1 MEKNQKSLK
10 KLINTVLRFALSAVF
25 IFLAFKTSDLDF
37 NQVKQIIN
45 SASLIYF
52 PIIALLIVLN
62 YVISTYRWRDLVL
75 VEDKSKPSYKSF
87 LNLYFIG
94 SFFNNFLVTSIG
106 GDAYKIF
113 KLGKKINSNAM
124 AVAATFM
131 DRFTGFLLLVLIS
144 YFGFIFTWKIWFDFV
159 YSFVKSE
166 NLTYLLLAFCLLG
179 FWIGTGVFFVSLKFL
194 SKKVPFAKK
203 LLESLNLY
211 KSHKDKLKSALV
223 TSLIVQLFAVFSQYF
238 VFSSIGQPLPILY
251 ALCVIPVITLAGFF
265 IPSIN
270 GIGVQDYMYKE
281 LFLLVGIPAV
291 YSLSASILYHF
302 LRLSVSLLGGA
313 LYALGKAD
321 K

>member
-1 MEKNQKSLK
+1 MNKLLK
-10 KLINTVLRFALSAVF
+10 TVLRFVLSAFF
-25 IFLAFKTSDLDF
+25 IFLAFKTSGINLA
-37 NQVKQIIN
+37 QVKYIIQ

-62 YVISTYRWRDLVL
+62 YAVSTYRWRDLVL
-75 VEDKSKPSYKSF
+75 VDEASKPSYNKF
-87 LNLYFIG
+87 LSLYFIG

-113 KLGKKINSNAM
+113 KLGKKINDNAM

-144 YFGFIFTWKIWFDFV
+144 YFGFIFTWRVWFDFAN
-159 YSFVKSE
+159 SFLNNSK
-166 NLTYLLLAFCLLG
+166 LTYFILALCLLG
-179 FWIGTGVFFVSLKFL
+179 FWIGTGAFFLSLNVL
-194 SKKVPFAKK
+194 SKKVNFAKK
-203 LLESLNLY
+203 LLNSLSLY
-211 KSHKDKLKSALV
+211 KGEKNKLLSALI
-223 TSLIVQLFAVFSQYF
+223 TSLAVQLFAVFSQYF
-238 VFSSIGQPLPILY
+238 VFSSIGHELPLTF

-281 LFLLVGIPAV
+281 LFLLVGIPAA

-302 LRLSVSLLGGA
+302 LRLAVSLVGGV